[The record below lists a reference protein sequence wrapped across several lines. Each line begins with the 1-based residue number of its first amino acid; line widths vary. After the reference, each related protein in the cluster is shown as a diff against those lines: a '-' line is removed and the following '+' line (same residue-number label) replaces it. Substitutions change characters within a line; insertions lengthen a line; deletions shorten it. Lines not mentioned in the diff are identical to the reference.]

1 MKLIYLKFGF
11 IYMQNRMTFYLA
23 ITLIKENFVLLYIKF
38 KKNICIY
45 NIKIVPNINDKLE
58 DNEYK
63 S

>member
-1 MKLIYLKFGF
+1 
-11 IYMQNRMTFYLA
+11 MQNRMTFYLA